1 MNKNKYCGVRKFL
14 LFGTIASALAVSVL
28 QSPAQIVT
36 LTDNNSV
43 ARINTASSAGMF
55 DWIVDGSD
63 QLAQQW
69 FWFRVGAAGGEAPIN
84 TISAPSIV
92 TPTARNLST
101 TYNNPGAYSVK
112 VDYQL
117 NGATPGSG
125 TSGMN
130 ESVTILNQ
138 SASPLSFHFYQ
149 YTDFDLVGGPNS
161 VQLSKNNFTGLYST
175 ADQVAPG
182 ITFQESLVTPGANHG
197 EATLFPATL
206 NSLNDGNPTTLT
218 DVNTAGPG
226 DTAYAFEWDL
236 TIAAN
241 SSFVINKSL
250 SLQLTPVPEPS
261 ALALISVGLAGLA
274 LRKRRSSV

>member
-1 MNKNKYCGVRKFL
+1 MNKNKHCGVRKFL
-14 LFGTIASALAVSVL
+14 TFGTIASVLAVSVL
-28 QSPAQIVT
+28 QGAAQIVT

-43 ARINTASSAGMF
+43 ARINTSSSAGMF

-69 FWFRVGAAGGEAPIN
+69 FWFRVGAVGGEAPIN
-84 TISAPSIV
+84 SISAPANV
-92 TPTARNLST
+92 TPTVRNLST

-117 NGATPGSG
+117 NGGAAGSG

-138 SASPLSFHFYQ
+138 SASPLSFHFFQ

-161 VQLSKNNFTGLYST
+161 VSLSKNNFTGLYST

-206 NSLNDGNPTTLT
+206 TSLNDANPTTLS
-218 DVNTAGPG
+218 DVNNAGPG
-226 DTAYAFEWDL
+226 NTAYAFEWDL

-241 SSFVINKSL
+241 SSFVINKAL

-261 ALALISVGLAGLA
+261 ALALISVGLTGLA
-274 LRKRRSSV
+274 LRKRRTSV